1 MDCAGVCDG
10 TAVIDDCGVCSGGF
24 SGHPIN
30 GDMDCAGICFGNFT
44 GPCVIELQ
52 TDQNRF
58 DVLFSLTNASTVST
72 VTTVEVRNM
81 RRNRGD
87 REK

>member
-52 TDQNRF
+52 SNRSDF
-58 DVLFSLTNASTVST
+58 NVEFSLANASTVST
-72 VTTVEVRNM
+72 VTTMEVQNM
-81 RRNRGD
+81 SRKP
-87 REK
+87 REW

>member
-44 GPCVIELQ
+44 GPCVIELLS
-52 TDQNRF
+52 NRSDF
-58 DVLFSLTNASTVST
+58 NVEFSLANASTVST
-72 VTTVEVRNM
+72 VTTMEVQNM
-81 RRNRGD
+81 SRKP
-87 REK
+87 REW